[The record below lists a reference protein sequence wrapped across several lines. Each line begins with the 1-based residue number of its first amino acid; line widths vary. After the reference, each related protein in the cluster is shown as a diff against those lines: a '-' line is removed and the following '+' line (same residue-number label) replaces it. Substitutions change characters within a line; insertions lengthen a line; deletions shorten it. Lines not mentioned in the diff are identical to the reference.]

1 MQNLVQTCDD
11 GNFFDFLNKKTV
23 FFTRRHNTVPTQ
35 PNTTIYSPI
44 KNGHWAWTQ
53 HGTVPGVDHVLKGGL
68 HLTVLGLQ
76 STFCMTIEMSV
87 FWRGLTPVSFPMY
100 SRNDFC
106 LKNSP
111 KESIFQKAS
120 GSCETRYWLLMAWIR
135 IHRR

>member
-1 MQNLVQTCDD
+1 MMGTSLTSYT
-11 GNFFDFLNKKTV
+11 KKTCLLYHKAQYCSHSTKYNYL
-23 FFTRRHNTVPTQ
+23 FSNQKWPLGMDPTWNNSRSGSCPQ
-35 PNTTIYSPI
+35 R
-44 KNGHWAWTQ
+44 
-53 HGTVPGVDHVLKGGL
+53 GL

-111 KESIFQKAS
+111 KESIFQQAS